1 MYVKEHFPMQQEPN
15 TTPPET
21 PPQPAEPVQPSQ
33 PAQPTIPPAEAP
45 PIALDIDIPA
55 PGAGSTGSQ

>member
-1 MYVKEHFPMQQEPN
+1 MQQEPN

-21 PPQPAEPVQPSQ
+21 PAQPSEPAQPSQ

-45 PIALDIDIPA
+45 PIAPDIDIPA
-55 PGAGSTGSQ
+55 PGSSPTGSQ

>member
-1 MYVKEHFPMQQEPN
+1 MQDTPN

-21 PPQPAEPVQPSQ
+21 PARPSEPAQPEQ

-45 PIALDIDIPA
+45 PIAPDVDIPA
-55 PGAGSTGSQ
+55 PGTMSPGAQ